1 MMKTHEIKLDG
12 YGAHTTLAEDRPI
25 MLLGTA
31 ESYGIETL
39 HVVSGKSWEGLTIT
53 ATFNASDGSSTDVL
67 MGTDGNIAVPTEATA
82 KSGSGRIVFTG
93 VSNGIQ
99 RISCDLDYFV
109 VAHSAINGVQSG
121 GTAPSWFEQAATRFM
136 PTGGTAGQV
145 LTKLTDTDFDA
156 EWQDSKGGA
165 GLAPLVGTTQTITPS
180 QVIAAIK
187 EGRDIA
193 LQYTDSYYGT
203 FVFSA
208 FNANEKLGIVVSNS
222 ILPQMNGLT
231 GTLMGFVEDEGW
243 LFRATNTAT
252 KDDVG
257 TAVNEALTAA
267 KASGEFDGAD
277 GITPTIGEN
286 GNWYLGSTDTGKPSR
301 GEKGDKGDKGEKGDT
316 GATGPTGPKGDTGPQ
331 GPKGDTG
338 ATGANGKSAYSYA
351 QDGGYTGTEAEFAA
365 KLAAEKL
372 PNPYPLTFTGAVS
385 GSYDGSEPLTVEIPS
400 GGSGGEGAT
409 SNYVELGILPYT
421 VGNITELYLE
431 PSENCSLV
439 IGSGNDNNLITS
451 LEDSLTSSGNPI
463 IDNLLSEE
471 YSGTHTV
478 KLTATNTNAA
488 NNFYDLFDV
497 TGLTVGTEYTFSCT
511 VGLSGISGSAY
522 ARVALGAGTQL
533 GTYGGVYGQA
543 DGKRISLTFT
553 ASNTTVRIQ
562 LYIWTGY
569 AVAVGD
575 AITYSDCLLCE
586 GTSTDFGTS
595 VTYELSAGKKNKIN
609 FVEGTKIPAV
619 DGVTITVYKL
629 VEGVAGDLFVFLGD
643 SIPCFDSNTGGIG
656 AIPDYLREKCGGT
669 WKNFCVGGTTMS
681 AYRTTGNG
689 YEYFTLDEWADSI
702 ATGDFANQEQGVT
715 NGASAGSTSYSLAKK
730 VSDAQ
735 TLDWSAVKCVFFA
748 FGTNDLAYG
757 VSEVGASTDAAT
769 KHGTMCAALKYAVQ
783 TIQATYPTIEIV
795 VCGIIYRHAD
805 NPSVSAIIA
814 ANDAIRSTCESIG
827 VPFVPLFENMGVN
840 EWNRTAFLYD
850 GTHPNAAGKE
860 RYADTVKRLLCL

>member
-1 MMKTHEIKLDG
+1 MTKTHEIKLDG

-39 HVVSGKSWEGLTIT
+39 HVVSGKSWEGLTVT
-53 ATFNASDGSSTDVL
+53 ATFNAPDGTSTDMLIDADGSIT
-67 MGTDGNIAVPTEATA
+67 VPPEATD

-99 RISCDLDYFV
+99 RISCDLEYFV

-136 PTGGTAGQV
+136 PAGGTAGQV
-145 LTKLTDTDFDA
+145 LTKLTNTDFDA

-165 GLAPLVGTTQTITPS
+165 
-180 QVIAAIK
+180 
-187 EGRDIA
+187 D
-193 LQYTDSYYGT
+193 
-203 FVFSA
+203 
-208 FNANEKLGIVVSNS
+208 
-222 ILPQMNGLT
+222 
-231 GTLMGFVEDEGW
+231 
-243 LFRATNTAT
+243 
-252 KDDVG
+252 
-257 TAVNEALTAA
+257 
-267 KASGEFDGAD
+267 
-277 GITPTIGEN
+277 
-286 GNWYLGSTDTGKPSR
+286 
-301 GEKGDKGDKGEKGDT
+301 
-316 GATGPTGPKGDTGPQ
+316 
-331 GPKGDTG
+331 
-338 ATGANGKSAYSYA
+338 GKSAYSYA
-351 QDGGYTGTEAEFAA
+351 VDGGYTGTEAEFAA

-372 PNPYPLTFTGAVS
+372 PNPYPLTFTGAVNET
-385 GSYDGSEPLTVEIPS
+385 YDGSSAKTIEIPS
-400 GGSGGEGAT
+400 GGGTSGSGGEGAT
-409 SNYVELGILPYT
+409 SNYIELGTLPYT

-431 PSENCSLV
+431 PSADCSLV

-451 LEDSLTSSGNPI
+451 LEDGLISSQNPV
-463 IDNLLSEE
+463 IDNLVSEE
-471 YSGTHTV
+471 YYGTHTV
-478 KLTATNTNAA
+478 KLTATNTNAG
-488 NNFYDLFDV
+488 NNFYDIFSV
-497 TGLTVGTEYTFSCT
+497 SGLTVGKEYTFSAT
-511 VGLSGISGSAY
+511 VDLTGISGSAY
-522 ARVALGAGTQL
+522 GLVELKSGSNSSYGSVDARTNGERVH
-533 GTYGGVYGQA
+533 Y
-543 DGKRISLTFT
+543 SFT
-553 ASNTTVRIQ
+553 ANDEIIRIR
-562 LYIWTGY
+562 LCIWTGSN
-569 AVAVGD
+569 VVVGD

-586 GTSTDFGTS
+586 GTSTEFGTS
-595 VTYELSAGKKNKIN
+595 VTYELSAGNKTKLS
-609 FVEGTKIPAV
+609 FAEGTEIPAV

-715 NGASAGSTSYSLAKK
+715 DGASAGSTSYSLTKK

-735 TLDWSAVKCVFFA
+735 TLDWGAVKRIFFA

-757 VSEVGASTDAAT
+757 VSEVGASTDAAA

-783 TIQATYPTIEIV
+783 TIHATYPTIEIV

-805 NPSVSAIIA
+805 NPSMSAIIA
-814 ANDAIRSTCESIG
+814 ANDAIRATCESIG

-860 RYADTVKRLLCL
+860 RYANTVKRLLCL

>member
-1 MMKTHEIKLDG
+1 MTRTHEVKLDG

-31 ESYGIETL
+31 ESYGIEML
-39 HVVSGKSWEGLTIT
+39 HIVPGKDWAELTIT
-53 ATFNASDGSSTDVL
+53 ATFNASDGSSTDIL
-67 MGTDGNIAVPTEATA
+67 MDTDGNVVVPSEATA

-99 RISCDLDYFV
+99 RISCDLEYFV

-136 PTGGTAGQV
+136 PAGGTAGQV
-145 LTKLTDTDFDA
+145 LTKVTDTDFNA
-156 EWQDSKGGA
+156 EWQDSQGGA
-165 GLAPLVGTTQTITPS
+165 
-180 QVIAAIK
+180 
-187 EGRDIA
+187 D
-193 LQYTDSYYGT
+193 
-203 FVFSA
+203 
-208 FNANEKLGIVVSNS
+208 
-222 ILPQMNGLT
+222 
-231 GTLMGFVEDEGW
+231 
-243 LFRATNTAT
+243 
-252 KDDVG
+252 
-257 TAVNEALTAA
+257 
-267 KASGEFDGAD
+267 
-277 GITPTIGEN
+277 
-286 GNWYLGSTDTGKPSR
+286 
-301 GEKGDKGDKGEKGDT
+301 
-316 GATGPTGPKGDTGPQ
+316 
-331 GPKGDTG
+331 
-338 ATGANGKSAYSYA
+338 GKSAYSYA

-385 GSYDGSEPLTVEIPS
+385 GSYDGSTPLSVEIPS
-400 GGSGGEGAT
+400 GGSGGGGAT
-409 SNYVELGILPYT
+409 SNYVKLGTLPYT

-431 PSENCSLV
+431 PSADCSLV

-463 IDNLLSEE
+463 IDNLVSEE

-488 NNFYDLFDV
+488 NNFYDVFSIS
-497 TGLTVGTEYTFSCT
+497 GLTVGKEYTFSTT
-511 VGLSGISGSAY
+511 VDLSGISGSAY
-522 ARVALGAGTQL
+522 ARVALGAGTQN
-533 GTYGGVYGQA
+533 GTYGGVYGQT
-543 DGKRISLTFT
+543 DGERISLTFT
-553 ASNTTVRIQ
+553 ASKTTVRIQ
-562 LYIWTGY
+562 LFIWTGSN
-569 AVAVGD
+569 VVVGD

-586 GTSTDFGTS
+586 GTSTEFGTS
-595 VTYELSAGKKNKIN
+595 VTYELSAGNKTKLS
-609 FVEGTKIPAV
+609 FAEGTEIPAV

-629 VEGVAGDLFVFLGD
+629 VEGADGDLFVFLGD

-681 AYRTTGNG
+681 AYRTNGNG

-715 NGASAGSTSYSLAKK
+715 DGASAGSTSYSLTKK

-735 TLDWSAVKCVFFA
+735 TLDWSAVKRIFFA

-783 TIQATYPTIEIV
+783 TIHATYPTIEIV

-805 NPSVSAIIA
+805 NPSMSAIIA
-814 ANDAIRSTCESIG
+814 ANDAIRATCESIG
-827 VPFVPLFENMGVN
+827 VPFVPLLENMGVN

-860 RYADTVKRLLCL
+860 RYANTVKRLLCL